1 MVGAKVGGRDRCT
14 QRLKHCMA
22 REFFKVIA
30 DQSVNV
36 LELTM
41 PAGTD
46 VSEFDA
52 LNQLALAE
60 LASAAGDGWILD
72 MSQFSYVGSAALGFM
87 INVRQR
93 VRQADGIL
101 VVCGVSTHIMA
112 TLRASSLGRLF
123 AIIDSRPAAVA
134 AVLDWRKS
142 RKTRP
147 RRGGK

>member
-1 MVGAKVGGRDRCT
+1 MP
-14 QRLKHCMA
+14 
-22 REFFKVIA
+22 REFFKVIV
-30 DQSVNV
+30 DQAVHV

-41 PAGTD
+41 PPGTD

-60 LASAAGDGWILD
+60 LEAAAGEGWILD

-87 INVRQR
+87 VNVRQR
-93 VRQADGIL
+93 IRQADGIL

-123 AIIDSRPAAVA
+123 AILDSRPAAVA
-134 AVLDWRKS
+134 AVLEWRKS
-142 RKTRP
+142 RKPRG
-147 RRGGK
+147 RRGAK